1 MGQSVKKLEN
11 IKHIV
16 CVASGKGG
24 VGKST
29 TAANLALALS
39 AQGFAVGLL
48 DADIYGPSLPVVMGI
63 AAGTRPEIRDK
74 RLMVPL
80 SAHGIEC
87 NSMGFLVD
95 ERTAMVWRAPMVV
108 SAFTQILTD
117 TAWSALDYL
126 IIDMPPGTGDIQLSL
141 AQTVAVRGAVIVTTP
156 QDIALSDARKGIEMF
171 KKVGV
176 PVLGVVENMSV
187 HTCSNCGHAEAIF
200 GSGGGERL
208 AQDYGVDVIGRL
220 PLDINIREQTD
231 LGVPVVASSQYP
243 NLQEAYAE
251 LARGVHAQALAH
263 EAHANAAPTIS
274 VADD

>member
-80 SAHGIEC
+80 RAHGIEC

-187 HTCSNCGHAEAIF
+187 HTCSNCGHTEAIF

-231 LGVPVVASSQYP
+231 RGVPVVASSQYP

>member
-1 MGQSVKKLEN
+1 MGQGVKKLEN

-80 SAHGIEC
+80 RAHGIEC

-200 GSGGGERL
+200 GSGGGEKL

-231 LGVPVVASSQYP
+231 RGVPVVASSQYP

>member
-80 SAHGIEC
+80 RAHGIEC

-251 LARGVHAQALAH
+251 LARGVHAQVLAQ

>member
-63 AAGTRPEIRDK
+63 AAGTRPEIKDK

-80 SAHGIEC
+80 RAHGIEC

>member
-1 MGQSVKKLEN
+1 MGQGVKKLEN

-39 AQGFAVGLL
+39 AQGLAVGLL
-48 DADIYGPSLPVVMGI
+48 DADIYGPSLPLVMGI

-80 SAHGIEC
+80 RAHGIEC

-187 HTCSNCGHAEAIF
+187 HICNNCGHAEAIF
-200 GSGGGERL
+200 GSGGGDRL
-208 AQDYGVDVIGRL
+208 AQDYGVEVIGRL

-231 LGVPVVASSQYP
+231 LGVPVVASSQHP
-243 NLQEAYAE
+243 NLKEAYAE
-251 LARGVHAQALAH
+251 LARGVHAQALAQ
-263 EAHANAAPTIS
+263 EARANAAPMIS

>member
-80 SAHGIEC
+80 LAHGIEC

-231 LGVPVVASSQYP
+231 RGVPVVASSQYP

>member
-80 SAHGIEC
+80 RAHGIEC

-243 NLQEAYAE
+243 NLKEAYAE

>member
-1 MGQSVKKLEN
+1 MGQGVKKLEN

-80 SAHGIEC
+80 RAHGIEC

-141 AQTVAVRGAVIVTTP
+141 AQTVTVRGAVIVTTP

>member
-80 SAHGIEC
+80 RAHGIEC

-231 LGVPVVASSQYP
+231 RGVPVVASSQYP

-251 LARGVHAQALAH
+251 LARGVHAQALAN

>member
-80 SAHGIEC
+80 RAHGIEC